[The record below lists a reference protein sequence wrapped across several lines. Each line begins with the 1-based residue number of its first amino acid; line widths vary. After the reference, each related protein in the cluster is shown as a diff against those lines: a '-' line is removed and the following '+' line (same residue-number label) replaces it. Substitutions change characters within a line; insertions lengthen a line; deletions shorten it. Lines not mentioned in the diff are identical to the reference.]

1 MRRGRRACER
11 RRAPMT
17 RPQSTVQRPWLRG
30 VYALVPIVL
39 WAATRGLWA
48 PDEPRYAEVAREAFE
63 RDLLVMH
70 LNGELYYAKPPLVYW
85 LSGFMGSLCAWSELA
100 LRAPSLVA
108 TLLTALLARRLAR
121 RLWGESEA
129 SWTPLL
135 FLATPMVL
143 EIGGR
148 LQLDPVLCCACLAAV
163 VCAHEALDRAR
174 AQAFAW
180 LCAAGLCAGLGAL
193 AKGPVAWLHVGT
205 GVLALQLV
213 RARAGVSRER
223 RALAWLA
230 FVALALAPVL
240 AWALA
245 ASARE
250 PALYRALF
258 FGEHIGRVV
267 DGTQHRGPPW
277 EHLLHFPLLFLPWTP
292 LLALALAGAWR
303 DARLWRRGKARA
315 SEIDFGRLAL
325 ALWFA
330 SEFVVF
336 SAMPPKRDLYLLPI
350 YPVAALLGARA
361 LACSL
366 AAPRGEARLMRI
378 PAALLGGVGV
388 LIAFAGT
395 VLVAGGA
402 AGLVELAQRLSRAD
416 RDELAAARELVEP
429 LGPALLVVGLAL
441 AVACALAWRSLG
453 RESLGRER
461 LARAS
466 NELAAGLCAAWALF
480 ALLCAPALDSRKSA
494 RELAL
499 WLAARPEKPSAI
511 ACVGV
516 QPEGFRFY
524 GRVPAVKED
533 LATALDRE
541 GDQFLA
547 LVAPDEF
554 ARLKPEVRDR
564 TRVLDA
570 RAAAERGVVVLGR
583 ARGR

>member
-1 MRRGRRACER
+1 MI
-11 RRAPMT
+11 
-17 RPQSTVQRPWLRG
+17 RPHSTAQRPWLWG
-30 VYALVPIVL
+30 FYALVPIVL

-85 LSGFMGSLCAWSELA
+85 LSGFMGSVCAWSELA
-100 LRAPSLVA
+100 LRVPSLVA

-148 LQLDPVLCCACLAAV
+148 LQLDPVLCCACFAAV
-163 VCAHEALDRAR
+163 VFAHEAPASSAPASSGVGRTRAE
-174 AQAFAW
+174 FLVW
-180 LCAAGLCAGLGAL
+180 MCAAGLCAGLGAL

-205 GVLALQLV
+205 GILALRLV
-213 RARAGVSRER
+213 RARSAAPSVSFAT
-223 RALAWLA
+223 RALASFA
-230 FVALALAPVL
+230 FVGLALAPVL
-240 AWALA
+240 VWALA

-303 DARLWRRGKARA
+303 DARLWRRA

-330 SEFVVF
+330 IEFVVF

-350 YPVAALLGARA
+350 YPVAALLGARV
-361 LACSL
+361 LARSFETRS
-366 AAPRGEARLMRI
+366 AAPGIEARWMRV
-378 PAALLGGVGV
+378 PAALLGFVGG
-388 LIAFAGT
+388 LIALAGAA
-395 VLVAGGA
+395 LAAGGA
-402 AGLVELAQRLSRAD
+402 QALGELAQRLARVD
-416 RDELAAARELVEP
+416 GDDLAAARELVEP
-429 LGPALLVVGLAL
+429 LGAALLVVGLAL
-441 AVACALAWRSLG
+441 AAGCALAWRSLA
-453 RESLGRER
+453 RRDV
-461 LARAS
+461 ARAS

-511 ACVGV
+511 SCMGV

-524 GRVPAVKED
+524 GRLPAVKED
-533 LATALDRE
+533 LAIALERE
-541 GDQFLA
+541 GDRFLA
-547 LVAPDEF
+547 LVAPDDL
-554 ARLKPEVRDR
+554 ARLSPQVRDR

-583 ARGR
+583 APGR